1 MAVVQ
6 ISKIQHRRGKVSN
19 TGVPQLASAELG
31 WAVDTQ
37 QLYIGNGAVS
47 EGAPQVGNTEILTE
61 HSNIFD
67 LLNQYE
73 YKGTTS
79 ALKQTGEFVNSPTTR
94 SIQQRLDDFVSV
106 KSFGAKGTGDVDDT
120 EALQRAIDQLF
131 INVSDKD
138 DPRSRVAL
146 KLDAGIYRVT
156 NTLYIPPFANLI
168 GDGKDKTIIKLFV
181 NPNEVTPIAKPIFVT
196 VDSRSTPGTYITY
209 NNIQNT
215 TRPRNITIS
224 GITFEVDSQVTT
236 HDSIAKLDC
245 MTDSLIVDCKFKN
258 TWDKLDGF
266 TSQNGINIRGLG
278 ATTSENVTINNC
290 EFERLAIG
298 IHSDHDVRTFTIQN
312 NYFHF
317 LQVGI
322 ELGKNSVGTGA
333 QSQGPRHFIVQHNT
347 FDKINDFGF
356 AVYKKTTSPET
367 SPYGHTSLGNNYLD
381 VANNMNGQN
390 SPQTAV
396 IKFEETLCESIGD
409 NFEREAFIN
418 TSNLIEIPFKPNV
431 DGYHQT
437 KSRVNSTEISE
448 RDSFGAFTKIPFT
461 KDKTAYIDYLLVK
474 DATRSTTR
482 SGRLTI
488 AVRDGSN
495 ISVTD
500 SYTHTGSDDGGV
512 DFNAILDDLDS
523 TVGSETVKIQYRNPI
538 GNGNGTLT
546 YSITYFA

>member
-1 MAVVQ
+1 VAVVQ
-6 ISKIQHRRGKVSN
+6 ISKIQHRRGKVTGS
-19 TGVPQLASAELG
+19 GVPQLASAEIG

-47 EGAPQVGNTEILTE
+47 EGAPYVGNTEILTE
-61 HSNIFD
+61 HSNLFT

-73 YKGTTS
+73 YKGTTD
-79 ALKQTGEFVNSPTTR
+79 AAKKTGEFVNSPTTR

-120 EALQRAIDQLF
+120 EALQRAIDELF

-146 KLDAGIYRVT
+146 KIDAGEYKIT
-156 NTLYIPPFANLI
+156 NTLYIPPYANLI
-168 GDGKDKTIIKLFV
+168 GDGKNKTIIKLHP
-181 NPNEVTPIAKPIFVT
+181 NPNEVTPIAKPMVAT
-196 VDSRSTPGTYITY
+196 VDGRSLAGTYITY
-209 NNIQNT
+209 SNIQNA
-215 TRPRNITIS
+215 TRPQNITIS
-224 GITFEVDSQVTT
+224 GITFEVDSLVTT
-236 HDSIAKLDC
+236 HDAIAKLDC
-245 MTDSLIVDCKFKN
+245 MTESLIHNCKFKN
-258 TWDKLDGF
+258 HWDKLDGF
-266 TSQNGINIRGLG
+266 TSQSGIHIRGLG
-278 ATTSENVTINNC
+278 ATTSEHVIIDDC
-290 EFERLAIG
+290 EFERLDVA
-298 IHSDHDVRTFTIQN
+298 IHSDHDVRSFNIAN
-312 NYFHF
+312 SYFHF

-322 ELGKNSVGTGA
+322 QLGKNSVGTGA
-333 QSQGPRHFIVQHNT
+333 QSQGPRHFKIAHNT
-347 FDKINDFGF
+347 FDKINDFGI
-356 AVYKKTTSPET
+356 AVYKKTTAPQT
-367 SPYGHTSLGNNYLD
+367 SPYGHTSVGNNFLD

-390 SPQTAV
+390 SPQTSV

-418 TSNLIEIPFKPNV
+418 TSNLLETPFKPNV

-448 RDSFGAFTKIPFT
+448 RDSFGTFTKIPFT
-461 KDKTAYIDYLLVK
+461 KDKTAYVDYLLVK
-474 DATRSTTR
+474 DATKATTR

-500 SYTHTGSDDGGV
+500 SYTHTGSEDGGV
-512 DFNAILDDLDS
+512 DFTAILDDLDS